1 MMDVS
6 QCPVAII
13 GMGFRFPGGIHD
25 ESQMWNALS
34 HGRCCVTRIPANRWP
49 VNELE
54 HSNRAEPG
62 RSVTFSAG
70 VLSNIEQF
78 DSAFFGIS
86 PREAAWLDPQQRLL
100 LEMAYEAME
109 DSSMRPSSLAG
120 SSCGVYIG
128 ISGFDYGQHAL
139 EDLASISAHT
149 MTGNTLSIA
158 ANRLSYFFDLRGPSL
173 AMDTACSSSLVALHH
188 ACQALHNGE
197 VPTALV
203 GGISLLMHPYS
214 FIGFSKA
221 SMLSARGHCRPFD
234 AAGDG
239 YVRAEGGAVLLL
251 KPLYKALEDGDSIHA
266 TIVGSGV
273 NADGRQKSGLTIP
286 CAAAQA
292 DLMRTVLFRSG
303 LCPEDVDFIE
313 AHGTGTPVGDPVEVE
328 SISQAYGQGRS
339 RPIPISSIKANVGH
353 LEPASGMAGL
363 VKAVLALE
371 NGSLPP
377 MLLDFRPNPNINF
390 SDLNVECAAS
400 GISLHK
406 NGGRPLAAGV
416 NSFGFGGVNAHVIL
430 QAAPLAAPLAA
441 TSPAKIAA
449 TLPPLLL
456 SARSEDALRAMAA
469 NYADHIERAGLPG
482 YYDIAYGAAFHR
494 DRMEKRLALF
504 RENFDEIVPALRSWA
519 AGDRS
524 AHILRED
531 TIGKEG
537 GIVFVY
543 TGNGAQWHG
552 MGRTLY
558 IESADFAAIMSSLD
572 KDMRPLLGFSL
583 LDVLQG
589 EDPEILQDTTVS
601 QPLLFSIQ
609 VGVTNL
615 LRKWGIAPQAAM
627 GHSVGEITAA
637 WATGALSLQQ
647 AIQVIC
653 ARSHAQGKTRG
664 SGRMAAVGMS
674 AGAAHEL
681 IKEMGL
687 AAEVE
692 IAGINSP
699 NNITLSGKLDALL
712 QIQAHLQ
719 LENTFFHLLELDYAF
734 HSRSMDSIKDVLA
747 QKLEGFCPSPTS
759 AVLASTVTGRK
770 IEGSALDS
778 EYWWNNVRQAVC
790 FSDAV
795 EELASLGF
803 RIFVEVGPHAILQ
816 RYLRETLSASGIKGR
831 IFSTL
836 LRGDDGKERI
846 ARLAMRLHLFS
857 DETNLRA
864 FFPYEGE
871 RVPLPLYPW
880 QKTRCWFPR
889 TSECALDKRR
899 THPLLGWP
907 LEGVDLIWENILDPD
922 KDIWLADHNVG
933 GAVVFPGA
941 GYVEMALACAH
952 AWSGNEHVV
961 LESLDIA
968 IPLVFEGG
976 NAQCV
981 RCSLHTADGTF
992 RIVSRPRLGT
1002 GDWVQHASGRILSA
1016 TGRTPDLDMRALPQ
1030 VCQEMNRAALYALT
1044 GALGLEYGPAFQVV
1058 QNVRAHNDRFD
1069 VDLMPVAADAQD
1081 YLLHPAVLDACF
1093 HSLVSLQAHDDANL
1107 QAAYLPVKMGRFDRC
1122 APGVVTHIKA
1132 RVHHWGRR
1140 SLGADFELWDEAA
1153 GRLVACVSD
1162 CRFRSMP
1169 LSHAMRQGA
1178 EEWSILPWLQPL
1190 ACEEKVRTTPSLDS
1204 LITLLAS
1211 NSEVFE
1217 ASRESW
1223 FKHVLPLM
1231 EAMTLAFAWQ
1241 AFRSLAADDPHWA
1254 QKISG
1259 TYAQWLMCLL
1269 RDEGLLEQHNGEWML
1284 AAESGIPPVESLWQD
1299 ALRHDSRSL
1308 SSLLALGRAGLHL
1321 ENVLSG
1327 QIDGGALREE
1337 IYTASVARAFNHAD
1351 LANLGMERALNAVVQ
1366 HLAETWSGP
1375 TRLRILEI
1383 GAAPGNLTKL
1393 LDAKLPED
1401 RFEHV
1406 LALCNSEA
1414 THQARARYEKHP
1426 SVTVVS
1432 CDAVQLSFDDEKI
1445 FQRSF
1450 NVIVLRHA
1458 LHKADNL
1465 RDALSKIRGLLSS
1478 NGLLL
1483 ASERYPDWSADFLEG
1498 LDPAWWHVNPAEPEN
1513 PLSSLLVPEAWQ
1525 QAFEEHS
1532 FSSCRVYKE
1541 SAAEGLAE
1549 GAYLLLAAGPDE
1561 QCEIVDIPEKKEW
1574 LLLGDA
1580 ASEHLAESLCARL
1593 QAKGQQVVCTCHES
1607 PQAVA
1612 NADHVV
1618 FLRGSHA
1625 TPQEVTPTLDDLL
1638 YYVRQCV
1645 EHDAAPR
1652 LWIVTRGGALDS
1664 GLPDGCEVRPA
1675 QCALWGLGRVVASEY
1690 DQLHCTLVD
1699 APYLL
1704 NDEDAARLLEQ
1715 EFLYSD
1721 DTDEVLLTPRG
1732 RYALRLKKGGAAAA
1746 ASITPMDRCRLDF
1759 MRPGKLGNL
1768 TWYADNERVLAPD
1781 EVEARVMATG
1791 LNFRD
1796 VMLTMG
1802 LLPDEAVENGFAGPS
1817 LGLEFAG
1824 VVTRVGH
1831 AVADLQPGDTVVGFA
1846 PACFASHVVTP
1857 KHAVVRIPETW
1868 NYEAA
1873 ATIPT
1878 VFFTAWYALNYLARL
1893 QPHETVLIHGAAGG
1907 VGIAAIQIAH
1917 HLGAKV
1923 FATAGSEE
1931 KRDFLRLMGVEHVFD
1946 SRSLSFAD
1954 DVLAATGG
1962 AGVDV
1967 ALNSLAGEAMRR
1979 SLGVLKPFGRF
1990 LELGKRDFVENTSLG
2005 LRPFKE
2011 NISYFAIDADQL
2023 LTARP
2028 ALAAKLFQEVMRLLE
2043 EEVLAPLPYRIFPA
2057 TDVVAA
2063 FRTMQQAQHI
2073 GKIVVSLADLP
2084 PVPHVGE
2091 SPATLDLSGA
2101 GTWLVTGGLSGFGLA
2116 TADHL
2121 AKRGV
2126 RHLVLVGRRGATT
2139 PEAVQALE
2147 SLADQGVNARAE
2159 ACDVSDAAAVRALVE
2174 RVAATMPPLT
2184 GVVHAAA
2191 VFDDRF
2197 LAQMDK
2203 QSLDAV
2209 LSPKLYGAWH
2219 LHEATLGLSLT
2230 HFVLYS
2236 SISTAL
2242 GNPGQ
2247 GNYVAANA
2255 GLEGL
2260 ARLRVSMGLPAACIA
2275 WGPVGDLGYLTR
2287 NDAVKKTLAQRL
2299 GKAPMSS
2306 SEAMEQFDAALA
2318 AGGLHI
2324 LANVDWGAV
2333 LGMFPRAA
2341 SRFDLIGRH
2350 AVSQPGSEAS
2360 LDIHQL
2366 LDGKSPE
2373 QVLEIIRGL
2382 IAEEVAQ
2389 VLALGVGQVAMD
2401 RSLQSMGLDSLMAVE
2416 LAISLEQRV
2425 GVRLPAMMFQD
2436 SPTVEQVAE
2445 RIVARLNGAASDEDS
2460 QATLALSEMARRHAE
2475 DISESE
2481 LRNMVGHVAPEGE
2494 KA

>member
-1 MMDVS
+1 MSMMDRPQS
-6 QCPVAII
+6 PVAIV
-13 GMGFRFPGGIHD
+13 GMGFRFPGNIYDALG
-25 ESQMWNALS
+25 MWNMLS
-34 HGRCCVTRIPANRWP
+34 HGRCCITKIPANRWP

-54 HSNRAEPG
+54 HSNRSEPG
-62 RSVTFSAG
+62 RSVTFAAG
-70 VLSNIEQF
+70 VLSDIDKF
-78 DSAFFGIS
+78 DAAFFGIS

-109 DSSMRPSSLAG
+109 DSGIRPSSLAG

-128 ISGFDYGQHAL
+128 ISGLDYGQHAL
-139 EDLASISAHT
+139 EDMASMSAYV
-149 MTGNTLSIA
+149 MTGNTLSVA
-158 ANRLSYFFDLRGPSL
+158 ANRLSYFFDLHGPS
-173 AMDTACSSSLVALHH
+173 MSVDTACSSSLVALHH
-188 ACQALHNGE
+188 ACQAVSGGE
-197 VPTALV
+197 VPMALAGGV
-203 GGISLLMHPYS
+203 GLLMHPYS
-214 FIGFSKA
+214 FVGFSKA
-221 SMLSARGHCRPFD
+221 NMLSARGHCRPFD
-234 AAGDG
+234 ASADG

-251 KPLYKALEDGDSIHA
+251 KPLHKALEDGDPIHA
-266 TIVGSGV
+266 TIVASGV
-273 NADGRQKSGLTIP
+273 NADGGRKSGLTIP
-286 CAAAQA
+286 SVAAQA
-292 DLMRTVLFRSG
+292 ELMRHVLLKSQLR
-303 LCPEDVDFIE
+303 PEDVDFIE
-313 AHGTGTPVGDPVEVE
+313 AHGTGTPAGDPVEVA
-328 SISQAYGQGRS
+328 SIGQAYGDGRG
-339 RPIPISSIKANVGH
+339 RPVPISSVKANVGH

-363 VKAVLALE
+363 VKAVLALK
-371 NGSLPP
+371 NKFLPP
-377 MLLDFRPNPNINF
+377 MSLDFTPNPAIDF
-390 SDLNVECAAS
+390 KEANVECAAC
-400 GISLHK
+400 GISLLRK
-406 NGGRPLAAGV
+406 DEKPLTAGV

-430 QAAPLAAPLAA
+430 QAAPLRAA
-441 TSPAKIAA
+441 SPAKLAA

-456 SARSEDALRAMAA
+456 SARSEDALCAMAA

-681 IKEMGL
+681 IQEMGL

-770 IEGSALDS
+770 IEGSALGS
-778 EYWWNNVRQAVC
+778 EYWWNNVRQAVR

-795 EELASLGF
+795 QELASLGF

-871 RVPLPLYPW
+871 RVRLPLYPW

-1030 VCQEMNRAALYALT
+1030 GCQEMNGAALYALAE
-1044 GALGLEYGPAFQVV
+1044 ALGLEYGPAFQVV

-1069 VDLMPVAADAQD
+1069 VDLIPVAADAQD
-1081 YLLHPAVLDACF
+1081 YLLHPVVLDACF
-1093 HSLVSLQAHDDANL
+1093 HSLVSLQAHDDASL
-1107 QAAYLPVKMGRFDRC
+1107 QVAYLPVKMGRFDRC
-1122 APGVVTHIKA
+1122 APGVVTRIKA

-1169 LSHAMRQGA
+1169 LSHAMRQSV
-1178 EEWSILPWLQPL
+1178 EEWSILPWLHPL

-1204 LITLLAS
+1204 LMALLAPTS
-1211 NSEVFE
+1211 DAFE

-1259 TYAQWLMCLL
+1259 AYAQWLMCLL
-1269 RDEGLLEQHNGEWML
+1269 RDEGLLEQRNGEWLL
-1284 AAESGIPPVESLWQD
+1284 ASESGIPPVESLWQD

-1308 SSLLALGRAGLHL
+1308 PSLLALGRTGLHL

-1327 QIDGGALREE
+1327 QMDGGALREE

-1351 LANLGMERALNAVVQ
+1351 PANLGMERALNAVVQ

-1450 NVIVLRHA
+1450 DVIVLRHA

-1465 RDALSKIRGLLSS
+1465 RGALSKIRGLLSS

-1483 ASERYPDWSADFLEG
+1483 AVERHPDWSTDFLEG
-1498 LDPAWWHVNPAEPEN
+1498 LDSAWWQVNPAEPEN

-1525 QAFEEHS
+1525 QAFEEHG
-1532 FSSCRVYKE
+1532 FSSCRIYKE

-1593 QAKGQQVVCTCHES
+1593 QAKGQQVVCTCHEN
-1607 PQAVA
+1607 PQAVG

-1618 FLRGSHA
+1618 FLRGGHA

-1664 GLPDGCEVRPA
+1664 GLPEGCEVRPA

-1768 TWYADNERVLAPD
+1768 TWYADNKRVLAPD

-1831 AVADLQPGDTVVGFA
+1831 AVEDLQPGDTVVGFA

-2275 WGPVGDLGYLTR
+2275 WGPVGDVGYLTR

-2350 AVSQPGSEAS
+2350 AVSQRGPETS